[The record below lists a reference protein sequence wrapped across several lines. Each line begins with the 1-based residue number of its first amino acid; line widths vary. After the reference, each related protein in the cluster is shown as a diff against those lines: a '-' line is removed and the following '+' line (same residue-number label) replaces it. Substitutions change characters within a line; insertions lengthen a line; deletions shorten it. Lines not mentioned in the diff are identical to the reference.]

1 MSYIVFVFV
10 VVFVIYYTLFRKSSE
25 INVNIYMYNIQ
36 TSLAHIMSNC
46 YSVMIIGIRIIHMT
60 LSHVFS
66 FQKIATL

>member
-25 INVNIYMYNIQ
+25 INVNIDMYKISNI
-36 TSLAHIMSNC
+36 TCTYMSNC

-60 LSHVFS
+60 LSHIFS

>member
-25 INVNIYMYNIQ
+25 INVNIDMYNFQ
-36 TSLAHIMSNC
+36 TSLAYMSNC
-46 YSVMIIGIRIIHMT
+46 YSVMIIVIRIIHMT
-60 LSHVFS
+60 LSHIFF

>member
-10 VVFVIYYTLFRKSSE
+10 VVFVIYYALFRKSSE
-25 INVNIYMYNIQ
+25 INVNIDMYNFQ
-36 TSLAHIMSNC
+36 TSLAHMSNC

-60 LSHVFS
+60 LSHIFS